1 MKGERMEDESAILL
15 LKDFKSLSGLSAK
28 KLMIYAS
35 TVVVLHTIRTAKDIF
50 KLALEHSLLLTL
62 LNILIFE
69 LIILSRL

>member
-35 TVVVLHTIRTAKDIF
+35 TVVVLQTIRTAKDIF
-50 KLALEHSLLLTL
+50 KLVLEHSLLLTL

>member
-35 TVVVLHTIRTAKDIF
+35 TVVVLQTICTAKDIF
-50 KLALEHSLLLTL
+50 KLVLEHSLLLTL